1 MRRSLPSHQ
10 AHAAAAA
17 VLTALSTLSAVAAV
31 YAGDW
36 PQFRGPT
43 GQGHAPDGAVP
54 LTWSETENVA
64 WKAPVPGRGWSSP
77 VIAGGLAWLTTA
89 VTDRETGTSL
99 RLLAYDADTGNLEMD
114 TEVFAIS
121 DTTLLNQK
129 NSFASPTPAI
139 DPDGERVYVHFGAQG
154 TAAVA
159 AGGAPSGDASSGG
172 ATAGGV
178 SSGGVTADGVMAGG
192 AATGEVLWR
201 TRFPYTSQHGN
212 GGSPILH
219 DGLLIVSIDGYDT
232 AFLAAMDA
240 ATGEE
245 RWRSVRPKPISQ
257 AYSTPLAIRV
267 GDTEQIVN
275 VSAFRTT
282 AHEPATGREIW
293 RVEYPGGFS
302 NVSRPVYGHGL
313 VYLSTGF
320 NEPVLLAVRPT
331 GEGNVTESE
340 IAWRRRRGAP
350 LTVSPILVGDEL
362 YTVTDAGIATCID
375 ALTGAIHWQQRLGGN
390 HSASPVHAGGRIY
403 FQNEEGVTTVIA
415 PGREFEQLARNEL
428 DGATLASIAVS
439 DGAFFIRTGTH
450 LYRIEEAP

>member
-1 MRRSLPSHQ
+1 MTAAAWQDPPVRVLSAAAQ
-10 AHAAAAA
+10 ALLFAAAA
-17 VLTALSTLSAVAAV
+17 VHAS
-31 YAGDW
+31 DW

-43 GQGHAPDGAVP
+43 GQGHAPDGPVP

-77 VIAGGLAWLTTA
+77 VIADGLVWLTTA
-89 VTDRETGTSL
+89 VTDREAGTSL
-99 RLLAYDADTGNLEMD
+99 RLLAYDAGRGEAATDV
-114 TEVFAIS
+114 EVFAVS
-121 DTTLLNQK
+121 DTRLLNQK

-139 DPDGERVYVHFGAQG
+139 DPGGERVYVHFGAQG

-159 AGGAPSGDASSGG
+159 AGGESA
-172 ATAGGV
+172 
-178 SSGGVTADGVMAGG
+178 
-192 AATGEVLWR
+192 GEVLWR

-232 AFLAAMDA
+232 AYLVAVDA

-245 RWRSVRPKPISQ
+245 RWRTVREAPISQ

-267 GDTEQIVN
+267 ENGEQAEQIVN
-275 VSAFRTT
+275 VSAFRAS

-293 RVEYPGGFS
+293 RIEYPGGFS

-331 GEGNVTESE
+331 GTGDVTNSE
-340 IAWRRRRGAP
+340 VAWRLRRGAP
-350 LTVSPILVGDEL
+350 LTVSPILVGDAL
-362 YTVTDAGIATCID
+362 YAVTDNGIATCID
-375 ALTGAIHWQQRLGGN
+375 ALTGEIRWQRRLGGN
-390 HSASPVHAGGRIY
+390 HSASPIYAGGRIY

-415 PGREFEQLARNEL
+415 PDAEFEQLARNEL

-439 DGAFFIRTGTH
+439 GGALFIRTGTH
-450 LYRIEEAP
+450 LYRIEHPP

>member
-1 MRRSLPSHQ
+1 MALG
-10 AHAAAAA
+10 AALVLSA
-17 VLTALSTLSAVAAV
+17 LTAA

-43 GQGHAPDGAVP
+43 GQGHAPDASVP

-64 WKAPVPGRGWSSP
+64 WKTAVPGRGWSSP
-77 VIAGGLAWLTTA
+77 VIAGGPAWLTSA
-89 VTDRETGTSL
+89 VTDRDAGTSL
-99 RLLAYDADTGNLEMD
+99 RLLAYDVASGTTAMD
-114 TEVFAIS
+114 VEVFAIS

-129 NSFASPTPAI
+129 NSFASPTPVI
-139 DPDGERVYVHFGAQG
+139 DPSREYVYVHFGAQG

-159 AGGAPSGDASSGG
+159 AGG
-172 ATAGGV
+172 V
-178 SSGGVTADGVMAGG
+178 SA
-192 AATGEVLWR
+192 GEVLWR

-232 AFLAAMDA
+232 AFLVAVDA
-240 ATGEE
+240 GTGEE
-245 RWRSVRPKPISQ
+245 RWRSVRPSPISQ
-257 AYSTPLAIRV
+257 AYSTPLAIEV
-267 GDTEQIVN
+267 GDVEQIVN
-275 VSAFRTT
+275 VSAFRTS

-331 GEGNVTESE
+331 GKGNVTDSE
-340 IAWRRRRGAP
+340 TAWRLRRGAP
-350 LTVSPILVGDEL
+350 LTVSPILVGNEL
-362 YTVTDAGIATCID
+362 YTVTDSGIATCID
-375 ALTGAIHWQQRLGGN
+375 ALTGEIHWQHRLGGN
-390 HSASPVHAGGRIY
+390 HSASPVFAGGWIY

-415 PGREFEQLARNEL
+415 PGTEFKQAAHNEL
-428 DGATLASIAVS
+428 DGSTLASIAVS
-439 DGAFFIRTGTH
+439 NDAFFVRTGTH
-450 LYRIEEAP
+450 LYRIEETP